1 MGDER
6 LVGSELAR
14 SLRQATASGPSA
26 ETIDDSGVQPTASGL
41 GGTGVGFDDDQDSD
55 EEISTEALLRL
66 AIQRK
71 GLSGSAAVSGV
82 SQLLEVLDTLG
93 EGQEETDKG
102 PQTCAGSRH
111 PEESGETRSS
121 RRGREP
127 PKKIDVIGTN
137 SFAALLRGGDIIPHS
152 LTDALSND
160 QFLPLA
166 FFLSSELARR
176 NTTNTQYQF
185 KASAAHERQVIDTS
199 GYEDRDLRLS
209 RDQFVD
215 AHRNL
220 LRAYQVSYGP
230 AAVADLVNYQDRLY
244 SDNIF
249 HLDGE
254 FPAFRQFDRAVRLA
268 WHNKEGGHYPL
279 ARDDTFAHLDR
290 FINKMYSDNNA
301 ALARAVSN
309 MQAGA
314 TKITRGRHS
323 RSASP
328 QHRSPLPHSFHKG
341 SRSEARRARCILCG
355 SPKHTGYLCSFA
367 GAKCTLQGT
376 GLSVKS
382 TSERLCF
389 DYNISKGCD
398 KQGKQ
403 HGVHRCSVC
412 LETEHGAQKCPTD
425 AGQHRD

>member
-1 MGDER
+1 MGEDR
-6 LVGSELAR
+6 HVSSELAK
-14 SLRQATASGPSA
+14 SLRQASGPSG
-26 ETIDDSGVQPTASGL
+26 ETIDDSGGQPTVTAL
-41 GGTGVGFDDDQDSD
+41 GRTGIGYEDNRDSD
-55 EEISTEALLRL
+55 EEVSTEALLRL

-71 GLSGSAAVSGV
+71 GLSGSVAVSGV
-82 SQLLEVLDTLG
+82 SQLLETLNSLG
-93 EGQEETDKG
+93 ERQEETDKES
-102 PQTCAGSRH
+102 QIYIAGSRH
-111 PEESGETRSS
+111 PEESGETRSL

-137 SFAALLRGGDIIPHS
+137 SFAALLRGGDIIPHA

-160 QFLPLA
+160 QFLPLS

-185 KASAAHERQVIDTS
+185 KASAAHERQVIDIS
-199 GYEDRDLRLS
+199 GYEDKDLRLS

-220 LRAYQVSYGP
+220 LRAYQVAYGR

-244 SDNIF
+244 SDNRF
-249 HLDGE
+249 HLDEE

-279 ARDDTFAHLDR
+279 ARDDTFSHLDR

-301 ALARAVSN
+301 ALARAVTN
-309 MQAGA
+309 MQAGTSKA
-314 TKITRGRHS
+314 MRGRHS

-328 QHRSPLPHSFHKG
+328 QHRSSFPRSFHKG

-367 GAKCTLQGT
+367 SAKCTLQGT
-376 GLSVKS
+376 GLMVKS
-382 TSERLCF
+382 TSEKLCF

-412 LETEHGAQKCPTD
+412 LETEHGAQKCPAD